1 MPQVALLLTT
11 FIWGATFPA
20 TKAVL
25 EQIPPLSFLFL
36 RFLIG
41 ALCSLT
47 MLALMRHML
56 RWDRH
61 TLTRSAIA
69 TVWLF
74 LGYVLQTMGLAYTS
88 ASNSAFITALY
99 VIFVPLLLG
108 RFQPRIWLS
117 AALALIGLWC
127 LVNPTVL
134 LNVGD
139 VLTLA
144 CALAFAA
151 HIACLESYS
160 RKGDPRSFFVWQM
173 ILMSSIL
180 LPTMWLESPQ
190 PGAFTP
196 TALLLMGLTITVV
209 FATGAFAVQVWAQR
223 LVPAQRVSLIFSLE
237 PAYAAWLA
245 WYFLG
250 EQMNARGLLG
260 SAMILAAVVIGAIAP
275 EVDKVVETTES
286 PAAS

>member
-1 MPQVALLLTT
+1 MPQIALLLTT

-41 ALCSLT
+41 TLCSLA
-47 MLALMRHML
+47 MLAAMQQVLCC
-56 RWDRH
+56 DRK

-74 LGYVLQTMGLAYTS
+74 LGYVLQTVGLQYTS
-88 ASNSAFITALY
+88 ASNSAFVTALY

-127 LVNPTVL
+127 LINPTVL
-134 LNVGD
+134 VNLGD
-139 VLTLA
+139 LLTLG

-151 HIACLESYS
+151 HIACVESYS
-160 RKGDPRSFFVWQM
+160 RKGDSRSFFVWQM

-190 PGAFTP
+190 ESAFFP
-196 TALLLMGLTITVV
+196 TVLLVVSLIITGV

-223 LVPAQRVSLIFSLE
+223 LVPAQRVALIFSLE

-260 SAMILAAVVIGAIAP
+260 SAIILAAVVIGAIAP
-275 EVDKVVETTES
+275 EVEKAAESVES

>member
-1 MPQVALLLTT
+1 MPQLALLLTT
-11 FIWGATFPA
+11 LIWGATFPA

-25 EQIPPLSFLFL
+25 EQIPPLSFLVL
-36 RFLIG
+36 RFLTG
-41 ALCSLT
+41 ALCAWAV
-47 MLALMRHML
+47 LAMMGVRLHR
-56 RWDRH
+56 DRQ
-61 TLTRSAIA
+61 TLKRSAIA
-69 TVWLF
+69 TIWLF
-74 LGYVLQTMGLAYTS
+74 CGYVLQTVGLQYTS

-99 VIFVPLLLG
+99 VIFVPLFLG

-117 AALALIGLWC
+117 AALALVGLWC
-127 LVNPTVL
+127 LINPTVL
-134 LNVGD
+134 LNLGD
-139 VLTLA
+139 VLTLG

-160 RKGDPRSFFVWQM
+160 REGDPRSFFVWQM
-173 ILMSSIL
+173 MLMSSIL

-190 PGAFTP
+190 EGAFAP
-196 TALLLMGLTITVV
+196 TVLLVMGLTITGV

-223 LVPAQRVSLIFSLE
+223 LVPAQRVALIFSLE

-260 SAMILAAVVIGAIAP
+260 
-275 EVDKVVETTES
+275 
-286 PAAS
+286 

>member
-1 MPQVALLLTT
+1 MPQLALLLTT

-41 ALCSLT
+41 TLCSFA
-47 MLALMRHML
+47 MLALMRKAL
-56 RWDRH
+56 RWDRI

-74 LGYVLQTMGLAYTS
+74 LGYVLQTVGLQYTS
-88 ASNSAFITALY
+88 ASNSAFVTALY
-99 VIFVPLLLG
+99 VVFVPLLLG

-127 LVNPTVL
+127 LINPTVVATL
-134 LNVGD
+134 GD
-139 VLTLA
+139 LLTLG

-151 HIACLESYS
+151 HIVCLESYS
-160 RKGDPRSFFVWQM
+160 REGDPSSFFVWQM
-173 ILMSSIL
+173 MLMSCIL
-180 LPTMWLESPQ
+180 FPTMWLESPQ
-190 PGAFTP
+190 EGAFAP
-196 TALLLMGLTITVV
+196 TALLAMGLTITGVC
-209 FATGAFAVQVWAQR
+209 ATGAFAVQVWAQR
-223 LVPAQRVSLIFSLE
+223 LVPAQRVALIFSLE

-260 SAMILAAVVIGAIAP
+260 SAIILVAVVIGAIAP
-275 EVDKVVETTES
+275 EVEKATEPVES